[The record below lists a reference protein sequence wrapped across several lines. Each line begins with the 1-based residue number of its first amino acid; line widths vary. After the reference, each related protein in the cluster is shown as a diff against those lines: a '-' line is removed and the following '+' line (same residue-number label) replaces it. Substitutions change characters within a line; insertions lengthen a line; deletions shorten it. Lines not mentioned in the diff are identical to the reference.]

1 MATQFT
7 AVVFLRIVD
16 FNTFAIALISV
27 THNKEFLLAK
37 LLNMAAWEDKQQRVS
52 CNIVWREQ

>member
-1 MATQFT
+1 MATKFT

-16 FNTFAIALISV
+16 CNTFPIALISV
-27 THNKEFLLAK
+27 THNKKFLLAK
-37 LLNMAAWEDKQQRVS
+37 LLNMAASDDKQRRVS